1 MWLADWRR
9 LLAAA
14 LGVTGLVLAPVAASA
29 QTDEQRAQARSLA
42 TEGASAFDGGRYQDA
57 VDMFGKAE
65 SLVHAPPHLLFLA
78 RSHVK
83 LGQYVRAREAYLKV
97 VKETLPSNAPKA
109 FRDAQSQA
117 AAEVRAI
124 EPKIASLTLKVEGG
138 SGATDTAVTVD
149 GAVLPSMLVGVPQ
162 PIDPG
167 THVVE
172 AGATGLRAPQQ
183 QFTLGEGEK
192 KAVVLKLESRPGAAP
207 LVAPA
212 ATPATPAAA
221 TPAAPSTE
229 PGQPATQPAAGAP
242 PAAEKPAGSSKSGLR
257 IGSYVAFG
265 VGALGLIGGTVFT
278 LQSASKRSDADE
290 KFAQCG
296 GDAGC
301 TNENPLSGQVDQ
313 LDQDAGSAQTLGIV
327 GFALGGVGVAA
338 GVTLL
343 MLSSGGDS
351 QQASVEPWLGLGTAG
366 VRGRF

>member
-1 MWLADWRR
+1 MAVI
-9 LLAAA
+9 
-14 LGVTGLVLAPVAASA
+14 GVPAVAGA
-29 QTDEQRAQARSLA
+29 QSDEQRAQARSLA
-42 TEGASAFDGGRYQDA
+42 TEGASAFEGGRFQDA

-78 RSHVK
+78 RAHVK
-83 LGQYVRAREAYLKV
+83 LGQFVRAREAYLKI

-117 AAEVRAI
+117 STEVRAI
-124 EPKIASLTLKVEGG
+124 EPKIANLTLKVEGAN
-138 SGATDTAVTVD
+138 GATDVAVTVD

-183 QFTLGEGEK
+183 QFTLTEGER
-192 KAVVLKLESRPGAAP
+192 KAVALKLEPRPGAAP

-212 ATPATPAAA
+212 PAPPPVPATTA
-221 TPAAPSTE
+221 TTA
-229 PGQPATQPAAGAP
+229 AP
-242 PAAEKPAGSSKSGLR
+242 PAGPVAAPPANSPSAADRPHSSSKSGLR

-278 LQSASKRSDADE
+278 LQSAGKRSDADK
-290 KFAQCG
+290 KFRECG

-301 TNENPLSGQVDQ
+301 TNENPLSAEVDE
-313 LDQDAGSAQTLGIV
+313 LDRDAGSAQTLGIV

-338 GVTLL
+338 GVTLFI
-343 MLSSGGDS
+343 LSSGGDS
-351 QQASVEPWLGLGTAG
+351 SQQARVEPWLGLGSVG
-366 VRGRF
+366 VRGQF